1 MKLKATRKKI
11 ADNFA
16 KIYLIDYKYGFLPDA
31 FAYNS
36 GYMGWNWDAYDLDN
50 ICLIEGYRNFPKCKL
65 IPIAAKKIVD
75 EYEKKSSDATFEDQ
89 QKIDKEYLDKFSE
102 ALLND

>member
-1 MKLKATRKKI
+1 MKLKVTRKEI
-11 ADNFA
+11 TNNFSQ
-16 KIYLIDYKYGFLPDA
+16 IYLIDYKYGFLPDA

-50 ICLIEGYRNFPKCKL
+50 ICLIGGNRSFPKYKL
-65 IPIAAKKIVD
+65 LPKSAQKIVD
-75 EYEKKSSDATFEDQ
+75 EYKKECINAKFEDQ
-89 QKIDKEYLDKFSE
+89 QKINKKYLNKFVK

>member
-1 MKLKATRKKI
+1 MKLKATKKEI
-11 ADNFA
+11 TNNFS

-36 GYMGWNWDAYDLDN
+36 GYAWNWDAYDLGN
-50 ICLIEGYRNFPKCKL
+50 ICLIKGYRNFPKYKSL
-65 IPIAAKKIVD
+65 PKDAKKIVD
-75 EYEKKSSDATFEDQ
+75 EYEKKSTNTTFEEQ
-89 QKIDKEYLDKFSE
+89 QKIDKEYLDKFIE

>member
-1 MKLKATRKKI
+1 MKLKATKKEI
-11 ADNFA
+11 TENFS

-36 GYMGWNWDAYDLDN
+36 SYAWNWDAYELGN
-50 ICLIEGYRNFPKCKL
+50 ICLVEGNRGFPKHKL
-65 IPIAAKKIVD
+65 LPKSAQKIAD
-75 EYEKKSSDATFEDQ
+75 EYERKVTASTFSERV
-89 QKIDKEYLDKFSE
+89 KIDKKYLDKFIE

>member
-11 ADNFA
+11 TENFS

-36 GYMGWNWDAYDLDN
+36 GYMGWNWDAYDLGN
-50 ICLIEGYRNFPKCKL
+50 ICLLNGNRSFPKHKSL
-65 IPIAAKKIVD
+65 PKSAQKIVD
-75 EYEKKSSDATFEDQ
+75 EYEKKSSDATFNEQ
-89 QKIDKEYLDKFSE
+89 QKIDKKYLNKFIKV
-102 ALLND
+102 LLND

>member
-36 GYMGWNWDAYDLDN
+36 GYMGWNWDAYDLGN
-50 ICLIEGYRNFPKCKL
+50 ICLIKRYRSFPKHKL
-65 IPIAAKKIVD
+65 LPKSAQKIVD
-75 EYEKKSSDATFEDQ
+75 EYKKEIVDAKFEDQ
-89 QKIDKEYLDKFSE
+89 QKINKKYLNKFVK

>member
-11 ADNFA
+11 TNNFSR
-16 KIYLIDYKYGFLPDA
+16 IYLIDYKYGFLPDA

-36 GYMGWNWDAYDLDN
+36 GYAWNWDAYDLGN
-50 ICLIEGYRNFPKCKL
+50 ICLINGNRSFPKHKSL
-65 IPIAAKKIVD
+65 PTDAKKMIKD
-75 EYEKKSSDATFEDQ
+75 YEREVAGADLSERV
-89 QKIDKEYLDKFSE
+89 KIDKKYLDKFIE

>member
-11 ADNFA
+11 TDNFA

-36 GYMGWNWDAYDLDN
+36 GYLGWNWNAYDLGG
-50 ICLIEGYRNFPKCKL
+50 ICLIDGNRNFPKCKL
-65 IPIAAKKIVD
+65 LPKSAQKIVD
-75 EYEKKSSDATFEDQ
+75 EYKKEIINAKFEDQ
-89 QKIDKEYLDKFSE
+89 QKINEKYLNKFIKV
-102 ALLND
+102 LLND